1 MSSNLCNNNFI
12 KFFNEIESL
21 SMPLDNLA
29 DAIGNLLPTI
39 AADIFLGKTV
49 FEFNIAPSP
58 YGNCSDTVEKVL
70 FLSPDGSDSE
80 AVQNEQTT
88 GDNATVILKSY
99 PVKGHIWSK
108 EEADSVEF
116 LHKNIFLILGRE
128 RLKEIISSSLSRD
141 ALTQLPNAAGFVD
154 IGQRLFKQN
163 ELFKYTAM
171 YFNLKKFKRINAQ
184 IGSKNGDVVLKK
196 YAATIRSLLADDEH
210 IARLGGDNFT
220 MLVKKNNVN
229 NVLDVLSETQIEI
242 EIGNAKL
249 PFVISS
255 RVGVY
260 HIDQGDSMGY
270 VMNCISTA
278 INTARHS
285 TTDDVVVF
293 TTEIMNK
300 IERERKLMHTF
311 PTALKQHEF
320 LVYYQ
325 PKVSLA
331 DNIMCGCEALA
342 RWKRDG
348 VLVPPSEFIPI
359 FERDGSICAL
369 DFYILDCVCRDIR
382 EWLEQGL
389 EPVTVS
395 VNFSK
400 THLHNPSISDDIM
413 AIINKYAI
421 DTRYIEI
428 ELTEMSD
435 FKDYEAF
442 KTLVNNMKE
451 NGVMTSIDD
460 FGTGYSSLNL
470 LTDFMFD
477 VVKLDKS
484 FLDNMARSGSGT
496 DEIVVRNIVKMIKEL
511 GMKAIAEG
519 VETVEQA
526 SFLKDIDCT
535 MVQGF
540 LFDKPLSKEEFQN
553 RLKLKEYNQ
562 MV

>member
-1 MSSNLCNNNFI
+1 
-12 KFFNEIESL
+12 
-21 SMPLDNLA
+21 
-29 DAIGNLLPTI
+29 
-39 AADIFLGKTV
+39 
-49 FEFNIAPSP
+49 
-58 YGNCSDTVEKVL
+58 
-70 FLSPDGSDSE
+70 
-80 AVQNEQTT
+80 
-88 GDNATVILKSY
+88 
-99 PVKGHIWSK
+99 
-108 EEADSVEF
+108 
-116 LHKNIFLILGRE
+116 
-128 RLKEIISSSLSRD
+128 
-141 ALTQLPNAAGFVD
+141 
-154 IGQRLFKQN
+154 
-163 ELFKYTAM
+163 
-171 YFNLKKFKRINAQ
+171 
-184 IGSKNGDVVLKK
+184 
-196 YAATIRSLLADDEH
+196 
-210 IARLGGDNFT
+210 
-220 MLVKKNNVN
+220 
-229 NVLDVLSETQIEI
+229 
-242 EIGNAKL
+242 
-249 PFVISS
+249 
-255 RVGVY
+255 
-260 HIDQGDSMGY
+260 MGY